1 MSITIR
7 RRRVTTEYLSITDV
21 IEKTS
26 VKRTT
31 ILYRIREGL
40 FPQPDAIIHHNKLVT
55 YGWLPETINN
65 YMKENNND

>member
-1 MSITIR
+1 MAI
-7 RRRVTTEYLSITDV
+7 EYLSITDV

-31 ILYRIREGL
+31 ILYRIHKDAKG
-40 FPQPDAIIHHNKLVT
+40 FPQPDAIIRHDKLVT

>member
-1 MSITIR
+1 MA
-7 RRRVTTEYLSITDV
+7 TEYLSITDV
-21 IEKTS
+21 IERTG

-31 ILYRIREGL
+31 ILYRICEDTKG
-40 FPQPDAIIHHNKLVT
+40 FPQPDAIIRHSRLVT

>member
-1 MSITIR
+1 MA
-7 RRRVTTEYLSITDV
+7 TEYLSITDV
-21 IEKTS
+21 IEKTG

-31 ILYRIREGL
+31 ILYRIRENSRV
-40 FPQPDAIIHHNKLVT
+40 FPQPDAIIRHDKLVT